1 MNDPIK
7 TADRLPTREDANA
20 GGSVLIWDERHETWR
35 EWSWIDVR
43 PTVSE
48 FWQPQPAAPRSADDE
63 AFEAIWTGGKPDG
76 LGQREYARTFFDAGT
91 AHARKEQK

>member
-1 MNDPIK
+1 MNNPIK

-20 GGSVLIWDERHETWR
+20 DGLILAHAFDHWTARNWEHVAARPETYPHWTPQL
-35 EWSWIDVR
+35 
-43 PTVSE
+43 PT
-48 FWQPQPAAPRSADDE
+48 PRNADDE

-76 LGQREYARTFFDAGT
+76 LGQREYARTFFDVGT